1 MFMGGLGHQR
11 HHMPASCRHFSFK
24 THILSACPTQRRRLI
39 LIDAGKCVIEQT
51 ASHDANPRNILCCRR
66 NPLRNL
72 FMSFRITSYVLG
84 SFVLEIKEPMYQKP
98 SIIFSK
104 PVQSENKNEFQNPEK
119 CHNQTIAA
127 SERKCGSLVRRIKQ
141 RAKQADWSE
150 KLRVQGDPG

>member
-1 MFMGGLGHQR
+1 
-11 HHMPASCRHFSFK
+11 
-24 THILSACPTQRRRLI
+24 
-39 LIDAGKCVIEQT
+39 
-51 ASHDANPRNILCCRR
+51 
-66 NPLRNL
+66 
-72 FMSFRITSYVLG
+72 MSFRITSYVLG

-127 SERKCGSLVRRIKQ
+127 GERKSGSVMRIKK

>member
-1 MFMGGLGHQR
+1 MPSFNECSWVVVGGLGHQR
-11 HHMPASCRHFSFK
+11 HHMPASCQHFSFK

-104 PVQSENKNEFQNPEK
+104 PVQSRQASSS
-119 CHNQTIAA
+119 HNQ
-127 SERKCGSLVRRIKQ
+127 SSLVLGSDCQIR
-141 RAKQADWSE
+141 S
-150 KLRVQGDPG
+150 